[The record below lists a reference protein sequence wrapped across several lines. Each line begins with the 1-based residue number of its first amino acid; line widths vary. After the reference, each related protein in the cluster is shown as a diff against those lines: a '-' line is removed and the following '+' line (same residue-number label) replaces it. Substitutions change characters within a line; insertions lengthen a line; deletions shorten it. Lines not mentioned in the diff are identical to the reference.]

1 MAKGCSRSTQDSPC
15 RLVRA
20 QGWQQLEPAQ
30 EDMKKVDWNSFLK
43 SNIFLFKK
51 EESLLKNQ

>member
-1 MAKGCSRSTQDSPC
+1 MQVGESP
-15 RLVRA
+15 
-20 QGWQQLEPAQ
+20 GWLQLEPAQ
-30 EDMKKVDWNSFLK
+30 QDMKKVDWNSFLK